1 MARTNAAC
9 GAWVSELLEIGPD
22 ESVLEVG
29 FGPGIVIHLL
39 SKLAGHVAG
48 IDPSQEMVE
57 QARSRNAKAIVS
69 GRVDLRHGTVE
80 KLPFDKTSLMR
91 RSRSTRCK
99 FGRMQ

>member
-80 KLPFDKTSLMR
+80 KRHSTTTPLMR